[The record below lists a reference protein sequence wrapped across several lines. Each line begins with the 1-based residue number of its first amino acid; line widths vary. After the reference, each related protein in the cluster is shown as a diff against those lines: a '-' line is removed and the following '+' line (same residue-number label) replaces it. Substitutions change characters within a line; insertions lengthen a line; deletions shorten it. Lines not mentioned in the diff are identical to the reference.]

1 MDIGV
6 GTTVWLG
13 DRPGVVVEGPDEGGQ
28 FLVEY
33 STLDGGLETAWC
45 APGDARLQPRQT

>member
-6 GTTVWLG
+6 GTAVWFG
-13 DRPGVVVEGPDEGGQ
+13 DEPGLVVEGPDEGGQ

-33 STLDGGLETAWC
+33 GSDGGDLDTVWC
-45 APGDARLQPRQT
+45 APGDPRIRFREA